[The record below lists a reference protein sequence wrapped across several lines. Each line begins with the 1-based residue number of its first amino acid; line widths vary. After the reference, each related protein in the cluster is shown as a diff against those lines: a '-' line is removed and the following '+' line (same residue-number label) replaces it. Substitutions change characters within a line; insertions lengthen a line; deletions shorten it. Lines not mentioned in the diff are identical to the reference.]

1 MSMVEAISKKAQSS
15 AMPLYHAAPSTSRAT
30 ESLAMAGNPANCAK
44 ADPSSGT
51 EGSPSGMADEWDFP
65 AETGPH
71 MQSGYYRTLSASAL
85 AVLAERVEAFRAFHA
100 KELAKWEDKGKE
112 LG

>member
-44 ADPSSGT
+44 AD
-51 EGSPSGMADEWDFP
+51 P